1 MKSLSNTIVL
11 SAGRRSLA
19 GVIVGCAFVAAASAQ
34 QAADH
39 PTAPSQP
46 AENQAAVQ
54 IPPEGVQIKVSDVS
68 AADRVI
74 RVPVNKAILVDFN
87 VPIREVRIT
96 KPEVAE
102 VTAVSPKQI
111 LVTGKAFGV
120 SQLIT
125 WVNEHEQRVFDVA
138 VDLELDRLAAS
149 IRLAAPR
156 AQVKAYSV
164 MDSVVLTGSVPDAES
179 AKRIVD
185 ITEIYSKS
193 VVNQMRVAGTQ
204 QVLLRCTVAEVNKR
218 AVRQMGFNGWI
229 AGDNV
234 RDMFFANNLDQIN
247 PANIG
252 AAASAPV
259 NLRVPFLTGEDGIP
273 TTANPALTFG
283 FPRVQMQIFVQALRE
298 NGLLRILAEPNLV
311 SVNGQQATF
320 LAGGE
325 FPIPVPQGGNNNG
338 ITIEYREFGVRLR
351 FTPAIIGDNMIRLNV
366 EPEVSEPD
374 FSNAVTVQGFIVPGL
389 VQRRVQ
395 TVVELGNGQTF
406 AIGGLL
412 SERVRAVSRKVPAL
426 GDVPVLGALFSS
438 NSFQSEE
445 SELVVLVTPELVE
458 GISPDQVT
466 RVPGENMTEPN
477 DFELFCLGK
486 LEGEKSETKDDQQ
499 QPGAGNWP
507 VRRSKGTAPMPAD
520 AVKTASGA
528 IKGPVGPANGEEGS

>member
-1 MKSLSNTIVL
+1 MRIHRVNPHSSPIVRCI
-11 SAGRRSLA
+11 AA
-19 GVIVGCAFVAAASAQ
+19 AAIGCAFALTAAAQQPTQPAAAS
-34 QAADH
+34 
-39 PTAPSQP
+39 
-46 AENQAAVQ
+46 
-54 IPPEGVQIKVSDVS
+54 IPPDGVQIKISDVTN
-68 AADRVI
+68 ADRQI

-87 VPIREVRIT
+87 VPVREVRIT

-102 VTAVSPKQI
+102 VTAISPRQI
-111 LVTGKAFGV
+111 LITGKSFGA

-125 WVNEHEQRVFDVA
+125 WMNETEQRVFDVA

-164 MDSVVLTGSVPDAES
+164 MDSVVLTGSVPDSDS
-179 AKRIVD
+179 AKRIMD
-185 ITEIYSKS
+185 IAGIYSKS
-193 VVNQMRVAGTQ
+193 VVNQMRVGGTQ

-218 AVRQMGFNGWI
+218 AVRQMGFNGWV

-234 RDMFFANNLDQIN
+234 RDAFFANNLDQIN

-252 AAASAPV
+252 AAANAPV
-259 NLRVPFLTGEDGIP
+259 TLRIPFLTGEDGIP
-273 TTANPALTFG
+273 VTPNPTVLFG
-283 FPRVQMQIFVQALRE
+283 FPRVQMQVFVQALRE
-298 NGLLRILAEPNLV
+298 NGLLRVLAEPNLV
-311 SVNGQQATF
+311 AVNGQQATF

-325 FPIPVPQGGNNNG
+325 FPIPVPQGGNNNS
-338 ITIEYREFGVRLR
+338 ITIEYREFGIRLR
-351 FTPAIIGDNMIRLNV
+351 FTPAIISENVIRLNV

-374 FSNAVTVQGFIVPGL
+374 FSNAVTVQGYTVPGL

-438 NSFQSEE
+438 NRYQSEE
-445 SELVVLVTPELVE
+445 TELVVLVTPELVE
-458 GISPDQVT
+458 GVSPDQIT
-466 RVPGENMTEPN
+466 RIPGANMTEPN

-486 LEGEKSETKDDQQ
+486 LEGEKSETKEDFNR
-499 QPGAGNWP
+499 PGLGHWP
-507 VRRSKGTAPMPAD
+507 VKPGQGGAPVSNDRARSATTA
-520 AVKTASGA
+520 
-528 IKGPVGPANGEEGS
+528 IRGPVGPANGDEGS